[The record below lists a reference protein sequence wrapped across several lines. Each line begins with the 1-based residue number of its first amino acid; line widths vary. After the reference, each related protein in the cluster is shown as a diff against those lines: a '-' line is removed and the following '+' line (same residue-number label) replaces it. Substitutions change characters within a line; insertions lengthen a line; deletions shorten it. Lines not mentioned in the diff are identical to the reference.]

1 MDFLTHP
8 KLLAFTPTTHVS
20 CGAVRNFLKQVIIRS
35 SILGVMALAGSAFAD
50 PVNYMKEIKPVLST
64 ACYQCHSETQQK
76 HGLRVDTAA
85 SILKG
90 GQSGPAIIP
99 GNSADSLLVKAVQ
112 GTAKDLTRMP
122 FKKGPLEDE
131 KIALLKRWIDE
142 GAHAPADEKPDA
154 VKHWSFV
161 AVGDKIPVPTVKN
174 KKWVRTPVDN
184 FILAKLEKEKLKP
197 APEANRITLI
207 RRLYLDLLG
216 LPPKIEEIDAFLKDK
231 RPNAY
236 EELVDRLLANPHYGE
251 RWARHWLDAAH
262 YADSNGYSID
272 GPREIWKYRDW
283 VINAFNRDLPF
294 DQFTVEQIAGDLLP
308 NAGTEEKVATGFY
321 RNTMINQEGGIDK
334 EQFRIE
340 SIFDRINTTGSTW
353 LGLTIGCAQ
362 CHDHKF
368 DPIAQKEYYQFFAF
382 LNNQD
387 EPELQIASESDKEQ
401 IAALKQEMETLES
414 ELKDYIQDATPDV
427 LKWQKGLSPEEVAHL
442 SSELTQI
449 LETPPEKRTLKQNL
463 KLVDQVRKDDRD
475 YKNRKSKFLKL
486 EKKKPNV
493 TTTMVMQER
502 TDPRDS
508 FIFIKGDFTR
518 HGEKVTPAFPKLFSP
533 AWGQRT
539 NLNRLDLAK
548 WLVDPQNPLTARVAM
563 NRVWMRYFG
572 KGLVETDN
580 DFGTQGSPATNQDLL
595 DWLAREFMNQK
606 WSLKAMHRMIVTSS
620 TYRQSSNV
628 RPELKDA
635 DPYNKWLAR
644 QNRFRLEAE
653 MVRDVELAASGLLS
667 EKIGGPSVFPPIPD
681 GVMTVGQVKREWKVS
696 PGDDKYRRGMY
707 TFFYRATPPPA
718 LVGFDAPDAT
728 SVCTR
733 RIRSNTPL
741 QSLTLL
747 NEQAFVDLAQ
757 GLTLRVFNEAPANE
771 PARIDYA
778 FRLCVGRPPEKDE
791 KDRLLKLLQSEIESF
806 VQAPDEAKELA
817 PKKLPQNADVK
828 QLAAWTTV
836 SRVLL
841 NLDETISR
849 E

>member
-1 MDFLTHP
+1 MPSVYNKKILNPVTIRVLNLT
-8 KLLAFTPTTHVS
+8 
-20 CGAVRNFLKQVIIRS
+20 I
-35 SILGVMALAGSAFAD
+35 VMVAGTALAD
-50 PVNYMKEIKPVLST
+50 PVNYMKEIKPILST

-90 GQSGPAIIP
+90 GQNGPAIVP
-99 GNSADSLLVKAVQ
+99 GKSGESLLVKAVQ
-112 GTAKDLTRMP
+112 GTAKDLSRMP

-131 KIALLKRWIDE
+131 KVALLKRWIDE

-154 VKHWSFV
+154 VMHWSFV
-161 AVGDKIPVPTVKN
+161 PVQADVPAPVVKN
-174 KKWVRTPVDN
+174 KKWIRNPIDN
-184 FILAKLEKEKLKP
+184 FVLARLEQQKIKP
-197 APEANRITLI
+197 APEADKVTLI

-216 LPPKIEEIDAFLKDK
+216 LPPKVEEIDAFVADK
-231 RPNAY
+231 SPNAY
-236 EELVDRLLANPHYGE
+236 EKLVDRLLANPHYGE

-262 YADSNGYSID
+262 YADSNGYSVD
-272 GPREIWKYRDW
+272 APREIWKYRDW

-294 DQFTVEQIAGDLLP
+294 DEFTIEQVAGDLLP
-308 NAGTEEKVATGFY
+308 NATMDQKIASGFY

-340 SIFDRINTTGSTW
+340 SIFDRVNTTGATW

-387 EPELQIASESDKEQ
+387 EPELPIAGAADKAKIE
-401 IAALKQEMETLES
+401 ALKKEVEALENK
-414 ELKDYIQDATPDV
+414 LKDYAEAASADV
-427 LKWQKGLSPEEVAHL
+427 LKWQKSLSPEQVAHL
-442 SSELTQI
+442 SQELTQI
-449 LETPPEKRTLKQNL
+449 LETPPEKRTLKQKL
-463 KLVDQVRKDDRD
+463 KLVDQVRVDDAD
-475 YKNRKSKFLKL
+475 YKANKRNFTKL

-502 TDPRDS
+502 QDPRDS

-518 HGEKVTPAFPKLFSP
+518 HGDKVVPAFPKIFSP
-533 AWGQRT
+533 AWGQKT

-548 WLVDPQNPLTARVAM
+548 WLVDPQNPLTARVTM
-563 NRVWMRYFG
+563 NRIWMRYFG
-572 KGLVETDN
+572 KGIVETDN
-580 DFGTQGSPATNQDLL
+580 DFGTQGSAPVNQELL
-595 DWLAREFMNQK
+595 DWLAREFVKQK
-606 WSLKAMHRMIVTSS
+606 WSMKAMHRLIVTSA

-628 RPELKDA
+628 RPELKEV
-635 DPYNKWLAR
+635 DPYNKLYAR

-653 MVRDVELAASGLLS
+653 TVRDVELAASGLLS
-667 EKIGGPSVFPPIPD
+667 SKIGGPSVFPPIPN
-681 GVMTVGQVKREWKVS
+681 GVMTVGQIKREWKVS
-696 PGDDKYRRGMY
+696 PGEDKYRRGMY

-718 LVGFDAPDAT
+718 LVGFDAPDGT

-747 NEQAFVDLAQ
+747 NEQGFVELAQ
-757 GLTLRVFNEAPANE
+757 GLTLRVMKEAAANKE
-771 PARIDYA
+771 ARLDYA
-778 FRLCVGRPPEKDE
+778 FRLCVGRQPEKE
-791 KDRLLKLLQSEIESF
+791 ERQRLATLLESEMLSFAQSS
-806 VQAPDEAKELA
+806 DEAKELA
-817 PKKLPQNADVK
+817 PAKLPKGADVTEY
-828 QLAAWTTV
+828 AAWTSV